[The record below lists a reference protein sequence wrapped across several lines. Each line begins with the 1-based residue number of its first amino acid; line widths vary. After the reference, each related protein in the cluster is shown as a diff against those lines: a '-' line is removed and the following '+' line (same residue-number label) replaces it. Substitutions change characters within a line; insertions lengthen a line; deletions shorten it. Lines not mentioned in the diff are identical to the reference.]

1 MSRRWEQEQKKRLVV
16 SDVRGEHPAVQ
27 AGVRVLEGVPPR
39 QRRGAPAAAVRVA
52 ALAHGGRVVV
62 DVVKLERLGGLEQLG
77 YDD

>member
-1 MSRRWEQEQKKRLVV
+1 M
-16 SDVRGEHPAVQ
+16 Q

-39 QRRGAPAAAVRVA
+39 QRRRAPAAAVRVA

-62 DVVKLERLGGLEQLG
+62 DVVKLKWLGGLEQLG